1 METIEPD
8 IQDAILDILPN
19 DGPLAMRLMRQLLAN
34 MILSLEGSSIN
45 DVIELIRLNL
55 AEYEGT

>member
-19 DGPLAMRLMRQLLAN
+19 DGPLAMRIMCQLLAN